1 MNGLP
6 TKIDGSEV
14 TVILRSGDELNG
26 ICKRSCPDGL
36 MIDTG
41 GWEWY
46 IDDDDILAIGVKKP
60 EEGA

>member
-14 TVILRSGDELNG
+14 TVIISSGDELNG
-26 ICKRSCPDGL
+26 ICKRSCQDGL

-41 GWEWY
+41 
-46 IDDDDILAIGVKKP
+46 P
-60 EEGA
+60 P